1 MDFKKNK
8 TEKMSLYKGVGVCKG
23 VLKSGLYIYIK
34 KRQVFGGMGVKV
46 FKKEGVVLYIYI
58 FFTNDKK
65 TLSIVIPIIINYQP
79 YIIDIGQ

>member
-23 VLKSGLYIYIK
+23 VLKSGYIYHTI
-34 KRQVFGGMGVKV
+34 GGCFLGVWGVKV
-46 FKKEGVVLYIYI
+46 FKKEGVALYIYI

-65 TLSIVIPIIINYQP
+65 KLSIVMY
-79 YIIDIGQ
+79 